1 MSETIDIQTVTS
13 QIFNLP
19 DWSRVWI
26 YQSNRPFTEKEM
38 VVLNSQLNAFVQ
50 SWAAHSQQ
58 LYAACSIV
66 HNQFIILAVDE
77 KQAGASGCSIDKSVH
92 FMQDIENQYGISL
105 FDRMTFAYMDN
116 DTVKTA
122 SKPTFKRFY
131 TEGVINDETPVFDN
145 LVNTVKDLKS
155 TWVKPL
161 KESWHRRFV

>member
-1 MSETIDIQTVTS
+1 MTETIDNQIVTS
-13 QIFNLP
+13 TIFNLP
-19 DWSRVWI
+19 EWSRVWI
-26 YQSNRPFTEKEM
+26 YQSNRSFTDKEM

-50 SWAAHSQQ
+50 SWTAHSNQ
-58 LYAACSIV
+58 LYAACSIM

-105 FDRMTFAYMDN
+105 FDRMTFAYMDD

-122 SKPTFKRFY
+122 SKPAFKQLY
-131 TEGVINDETPVFDN
+131 TEGVISENTPVFDN
-145 LVNTVKDLKS
+145 LINTVKDLK
-155 TWVKPL
+155 TAWVKPL